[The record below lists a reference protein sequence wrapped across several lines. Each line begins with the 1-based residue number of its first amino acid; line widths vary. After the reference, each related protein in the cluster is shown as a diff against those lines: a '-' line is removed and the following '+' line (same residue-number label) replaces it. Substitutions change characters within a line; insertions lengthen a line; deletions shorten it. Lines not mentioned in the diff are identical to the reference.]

1 EAFNKAGVPAG
12 PIYDMAGMFADEQVK
27 HLGIAEDCET
37 TCFGKTK
44 MMSQPIRMSRT
55 ESKLVVH
62 PPEKGEHTDAILGDL
77 GLSADEIADL
87 KARQIV

>member
-1 EAFNKAGVPAG
+1 MPSG

-37 TCFGKTK
+37 VCFGKTK

-55 ESKLVVH
+55 DSKLVVR
-62 PPEKGEHTDAILGDL
+62 PPEKGEHTDAILADL
-77 GLSADEIADL
+77 GLGADEIADL
-87 KARQIV
+87 KTREII